1 MTVLNST
8 KEAKFVRVQYRKTN
22 LTRDD
27 LSKVAYYP
35 KVTKIISNIILDF
48 IFWDRLEPFYRKIKD

>member
-48 IFWDRLEPFYRKIKD
+48 IFLDRL